1 MKRILISICILML
14 IMSMSACNKAD
25 TNLVAEEISV
35 NTILAKP
42 DGALQVATIEPF
54 DKPYYSLTGLEEF
67 VVKEVNAYNQK
78 AGADKISVE
87 KIQIVN
93 QNAVMM
99 LSYTGMDQFCAFNEV
114 PGAYFNGGMENISL
128 DLPKSLVNA
137 KGELEAS
144 AEIISNEKYK
154 VLVLFEPYD
163 IIVDGTV
170 KYYSDNAK
178 LLEKNKVHGAESGMT
193 VVVYK
198 P

>member
-1 MKRILISICILML
+1 MKKILISIIILML

-35 NTILAKP
+35 NTILARP
-42 DGALQVATIEPF
+42 NGELQVATIEAF
-54 DKPYYSLTGLEEF
+54 DKPYYNLTGLEEF
-67 VVKEVNAYNQK
+67 VMQEVNAYNQK
-78 AGADKISVE
+78 AGADKIAVE

-99 LSYTGMDQFCAFNEV
+99 LSYTGMDQFCSFNEM
-114 PGAYFNGGMENISL
+114 PGAYFNGGMENVPL
-128 DLPKSLVNA
+128 DLPATLLND
-137 KGELEAS
+137 KGKPEAS
-144 AEIISNEKYK
+144 AEVINNQKYK

-178 LLEKNKVHGAESGMT
+178 LLEKNKVRGAESGMT